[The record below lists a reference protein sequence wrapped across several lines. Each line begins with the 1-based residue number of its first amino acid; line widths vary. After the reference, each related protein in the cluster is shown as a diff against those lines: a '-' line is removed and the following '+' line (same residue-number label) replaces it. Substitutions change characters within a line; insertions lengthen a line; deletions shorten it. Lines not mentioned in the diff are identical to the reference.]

1 MLGEPVDDVALG
13 DDAVDA
19 LAVFADDERADI
31 RSRSAANAATM
42 V

>member
-1 MLGEPVDDVALG
+1 MIGEPVDDVALG

-31 RSRSAANAATM
+31 AVAQAANAAAM